1 MEQAATAT
9 LIVEGT
15 PEFGRSTEAAL
26 ALLRAYDPERAGL
39 VTQHIRRLTGL
50 GRRDAWRLGRATL
63 YDRNWQALTR
73 RVEYAWVDR
82 RRRQCFVT
90 PAVWQV
96 SLDDAVALRRY
107 ASVLV
112 HEAAHLY
119 LDTDDEDRCNAEM
132 HAALQNLTPGSDRL
146 AAF

>member
-1 MEQAATAT
+1 MEQAATA
-9 LIVEGT
+9 IVIEGA
-15 PEFGRSTEAAL
+15 PEFVQRTEAAL
-26 ALLRAYDPERAGL
+26 TLLRAGDPERAAL
-39 VTQHIRRLTGL
+39 VEQHVRCITGL

-63 YDRNWQALTR
+63 YDRNWRALTR

-82 RRRQCFVT
+82 RLRQCYIT
-90 PAVWQV
+90 PAIWQTPA
-96 SLDDAVALRRY
+96 DDAAALRRY

-132 HAALQNLTPGSDRL
+132 EAALGKLAAGDAPL